1 MNKAQALNAFW
12 EQFGLDAYDENRVP
26 DGAAL
31 PYITY
36 ESATDSLDNV
46 LSLSASLWYRD
57 TGWGAIEAKTAQIAK
72 AIAENGFW
80 KTAIDGG
87 YLWITKGTPFA
98 QRMGEPDDKLIRRM
112 VLNINAEFL
121 TAY

>member
-1 MNKAQALNAFW
+1 MNKVRALNAFW

-26 DGAAL
+26 ENATL

-36 ESATDSLDNV
+36 ETATDSLGNT
-46 LSLSASLWYRD
+46 LRLSASLWYRD
-57 TGWGAIEAKTAQIAK
+57 TGWGAIEEKASQIAQT
-72 AIAENGFW
+72 IAGNGYW
-80 KTAIDGG
+80 STPIDNGV
-87 YLWITKGTPFA
+87 LWITKGTPFA
-98 QRMGEPDDKLIRRM
+98 QRMSEPSDMLVRRV